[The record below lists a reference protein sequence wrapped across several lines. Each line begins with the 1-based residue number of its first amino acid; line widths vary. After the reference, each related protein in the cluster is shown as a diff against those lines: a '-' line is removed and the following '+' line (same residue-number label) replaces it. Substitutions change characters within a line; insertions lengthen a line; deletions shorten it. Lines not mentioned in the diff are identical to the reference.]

1 MGFHSDMS
9 SFPNSTPTSS
19 SSGSSGSSKPSTTL
33 AAAGHATASSLTE
46 APTGDAPVVQSNVD
60 LFVKDEV
67 DGGFRHHPN
76 SLQTRSRRKLVSPRL
91 KQTNVPIVCV
101 GNASFD
107 ELVGVEFVEDVMSS
121 SDGFEVS
128 TAASSMAAGA
138 EVSMWH
144 DLLGWVT

>member
-33 AAAGHATASSLTE
+33 AAAASLTE

-128 TAASSMAAGA
+128 TAASSISMAAGA